1 MEKNDE
7 IQLNIDSLGAFGEG
21 VGRVEGK
28 TVFVKGALPSER
40 VTAKV
45 IFNKPSF
52 CHAKLLARENSS
64 PDRVEPRC
72 PLFLKCGGCNV
83 QHLRYG
89 KQLEFKRK
97 LVFDALQRI
106 GKLDA
111 HVNEC
116 VASEKIWGYR
126 NKMSLPVRREKGV
139 TKIGLFAENSHRVVE
154 VKDCLLQ
161 PKWNAKIISL
171 LSDYIDSSRYRAYDE
186 ESGKGE
192 IRHIVV
198 RETSGCLFV
207 TLVTTK
213 AIEIKGFLARLNAE
227 FKSFALY
234 QNVNDKKNNVILGDI
249 WRYEG
254 GKNVPEDVEG
264 YKFSIHPGGFF
275 QVNDG
280 VRKALYQAVEDAVKE
295 SGADVVVDAY
305 SGAGLLTARLKESA
319 KRAYGIEINRNAHES
334 ALRLVKDN
342 GLTDVFPILGDVKD
356 EIGAVFDKEEGN
368 SVFVV
373 LDPPRAGCD
382 EAVLRAILAA
392 KPTRIAYV
400 SCNPATLARDLG
412 ALAGEYEILSVTP
425 FDMFPHTSQV
435 ETLCLL
441 TTNRVKMR

>member
-1 MEKNDE
+1 VEKNDE
-7 IQLNIDSLGAFGEG
+7 LKLNIDSLGAFGEG
-21 VGRVEGK
+21 VGKVEGK
-28 TVFVKGALPSER
+28 TVFVKGALPGEV

-52 CHAKLLARENSS
+52 CHTKLLTCEQSS
-64 PDRVEPRC
+64 TDRVEPRC
-72 PLFLKCGGCNV
+72 PVFLKCGGCDV
-83 QHLRYG
+83 QHLRYN
-89 KQLEFKRK
+89 KQLEFKRQ
-97 LVFDALQRI
+97 LVSDALERI
-106 GKLDA
+106 GKLSVT
-111 HVNEC
+111 VNEC

-126 NKMSLPVRREKGV
+126 NKMSLPVRRENGK
-139 TKIGLFAENSHRVVE
+139 TKIGLFAPNSHRVVE

-171 LSDYIDSSRYRAYDE
+171 LYDYIDSSRYRAYDE

-207 TLVTTK
+207 TVVTTK
-213 AIEIKGFLARLNAE
+213 VIDLKGFFARLRAE

-234 QNVNDKKNNVILGDI
+234 QNVNDKRNNVILGDV

-254 GKNVPEDVEG
+254 GENVPEEVEG

-280 VRKALYQAVEDAVKE
+280 VRKALYAAIEDAVKN

-305 SGAGLLTARLKESA
+305 SGAGLLTARLKENV
-319 KRAYGIEINRNAHES
+319 KRAYGVEINRNAHES
-334 ALRLVKDN
+334 AVRLVKDN

-356 EIGAVFDKEEGN
+356 KIGDILDAETGAAVC
-368 SVFVV
+368 VV

-382 EAVLRAILAA
+382 GAVMRAIAKA
-392 KPTRIAYV
+392 KPASLIYV
-400 SCNPATLARDLG
+400 SCNPATLARDLN
-412 ALAGEYEILSVTP
+412 LIRDEYDVVSVTP
-425 FDMFPHTSQV
+425 FDMFPHTAEV
-435 ETLCLL
+435 ETLVCLTL
-441 TTNRVKMR
+441 KE